1 MFKEEVIRLNKFLA
15 KSGVAS
21 RRKSDELIQMA
32 TTEVNGKICLNPAY
46 EVSEKDIIRFD
57 GRRIDIINKT
67 IVIMLNKPKKVISTV
82 KDTHNRK
89 IVMDYI
95 PKKFRLNPIGRLDQ
109 NTTGLLL
116 FTNDGDLQQFLT
128 HPKNNVPK
136 DYEAIIEGRLSP
148 LQKRKIKKG
157 IYIGFKEFGQAE
169 VLDQVTEKTRSK
181 VTLRLRQG
189 KKREIRRIFF
199 KLKVKLFSLK
209 RTSFSR
215 IKLGNLK
222 EGEYR
227 ELQKSEISLLKKL

>member
-1 MFKEEVIRLNKFLA
+1 
-15 KSGVAS
+15 
-21 RRKSDELIQMA
+21 MA

-46 EVSEKDIIRFD
+46 EVSEKDIVRYD
-57 GRRIDIINKT
+57 GRRIDIINET
-67 IVIMLNKPKKVISTV
+67 IVVMLNKPKKVISTV

-95 PKKFRLNPIGRLDQ
+95 PKKFRLTPIGRLDQ

-128 HPKNNVPK
+128 HPKNNVSK

-148 LQKRKIKKG
+148 LQTRKIKKG

-169 VLDQVTEKTRSK
+169 VLDQVTEKTRST

-209 RTSFSR
+209 RISFSK
-215 IKLGNLK
+215 IKLGTLK

-227 ELQKSEISLLKKL
+227 ELRKNEISLLRKL

>member
-1 MFKEEVIRLNKFLA
+1 
-15 KSGVAS
+15 
-21 RRKSDELIQMA
+21 MA

-46 EVSEKDIIRFD
+46 NVSEKDIVRYD
-57 GRRIDIINKT
+57 GRRIDIIKKT
-67 IVIMLNKPKKVISTV
+67 IVIMLNKPKKVITTV
-82 KDTHNRK
+82 KDTHNRR

-95 PKKFRLNPIGRLDQ
+95 PKKFRLTPIGRLDQ
-109 NTTGLLL
+109 NTSGLLL
-116 FTNDGDLQQFLT
+116 FTNDGDLQQLLT
-128 HPKNNVPK
+128 HPKNNIPK

-148 LQKRKIKKG
+148 LQKKKVKKG

-209 RTSFSR
+209 RIAFSKV
-215 IKLGNLK
+215 KLGDLK
-222 EGEYR
+222 EGAYR
-227 ELQKSEISLLKKL
+227 ELQKREISLLKKL

>member
-1 MFKEEVIRLNKFLA
+1 
-15 KSGVAS
+15 
-21 RRKSDELIQMA
+21 MA

-46 EVSEKDIIRFD
+46 DVTEKDIVRYD
-57 GRRIDIINKT
+57 GRRIDIINET
-67 IVIMLNKPKKVISTV
+67 IVVMLNKPKKVISTV

-95 PKKFRLNPIGRLDQ
+95 PKKFRLTPIGRLDQ

-128 HPKNNVPK
+128 HPKNNVSK

-209 RTSFSR
+209 RISFSK
-215 IKLGNLK
+215 IKLGTLK

-227 ELQKSEISLLKKL
+227 ELRKNEISLLRKL

>member
-1 MFKEEVIRLNKFLA
+1 
-15 KSGVAS
+15 
-21 RRKSDELIQMA
+21 MA

-46 EVSEKDIIRFD
+46 EVSENDIVRFD
-57 GRRIDIINKT
+57 GRRIVPINKT

-95 PKKFRLNPIGRLDQ
+95 PKKFRLTPIGRLDQ
-109 NTTGLLL
+109 DTTGLLL

-136 DYEAIIEGRLSP
+136 DYEAIIEGKLSP

-169 VLDQVTEKTRSK
+169 VLDQVTEKKRSQ

-189 KKREIRRIFF
+189 KKREIRRILFR
-199 KLKVKLFSLK
+199 LKVKLFSLK
-209 RTSFSR
+209 RIGFSK
-215 IKLGNLK
+215 IKLGTLK

-227 ELQKSEISLLKKL
+227 QLQKSEISLLRKP

>member
-1 MFKEEVIRLNKFLA
+1 
-15 KSGVAS
+15 
-21 RRKSDELIQMA
+21 MA

-46 EVSEKDIIRFD
+46 EVSEKDIVRYD
-57 GRRIDIINKT
+57 GRRIDIINET

-95 PKKFRLNPIGRLDQ
+95 PKKFRLTPIGRLDQ

-136 DYEAIIEGRLSP
+136 DYEAIIDGRLSP
-148 LQKRKIKKG
+148 LQTRKIKKG

-169 VLDQVTEKTRSK
+169 VLDQVTEKTRSR

-209 RTSFSR
+209 RISFSK
-215 IKLGNLK
+215 IKLGTLK

-227 ELQKSEISLLKKL
+227 ELRKNEISLLRKL

>member
-1 MFKEEVIRLNKFLA
+1 
-15 KSGVAS
+15 
-21 RRKSDELIQMA
+21 MA

-46 EVSEKDIIRFD
+46 EVCEKDIVRYD
-57 GRRIDIINKT
+57 GRRIDIINET
-67 IVIMLNKPKKVISTV
+67 IVVMLNKPKKVISTV

-95 PKKFRLNPIGRLDQ
+95 PKKFRLTPIGRLDQ

-209 RTSFSR
+209 RISFSK
-215 IKLGNLK
+215 IKLGTLK

-227 ELQKSEISLLKKL
+227 ELRKNEISLLRKL

>member
-1 MFKEEVIRLNKFLA
+1 
-15 KSGVAS
+15 
-21 RRKSDELIQMA
+21 MA

-46 EVSEKDIIRFD
+46 EVSKKDIVRYD
-57 GRRIDIINKT
+57 GRRIDIINET

-95 PKKFRLNPIGRLDQ
+95 PKKFRLTPIGRLDQ

-148 LQKRKIKKG
+148 LQTRKIKKG

-209 RTSFSR
+209 RISFSK
-215 IKLGNLK
+215 IKLGTLK

-227 ELQKSEISLLKKL
+227 ELRKNEISLLRKL

>member
-1 MFKEEVIRLNKFLA
+1 
-15 KSGVAS
+15 
-21 RRKSDELIQMA
+21 MA

-46 EVSEKDIIRFD
+46 EVCEKDIIRFD

-189 KKREIRRIFF
+189 KKREIRRILF

-209 RTSFSR
+209 RIGFSK
-215 IKLGNLK
+215 IKLGTLK
-222 EGEYR
+222 EGEFR
-227 ELQKSEISLLKKL
+227 QLQKSEISLLRKP

>member
-1 MFKEEVIRLNKFLA
+1 
-15 KSGVAS
+15 
-21 RRKSDELIQMA
+21 MA

-46 EVSEKDIIRFD
+46 NVSEKDIVRYD
-57 GRRIDIINKT
+57 GRRIDIIKKT
-67 IVIMLNKPKKVISTV
+67 IVIMLNKPKKVITTV
-82 KDTHNRK
+82 KDTHNRR

-95 PKKFRLNPIGRLDQ
+95 PKKFRLTPIGRLDQ
-109 NTTGLLL
+109 NTSGLLL

-128 HPKNNVPK
+128 HPKNNIPK

-148 LQKRKIKKG
+148 SQKKKIKKG

-181 VTLRLRQG
+181 VTLRLRHG

-209 RTSFSR
+209 RIAFSK
-215 IKLGNLK
+215 IKLGDLK
-222 EGEYR
+222 EGAYR
-227 ELQKSEISLLKKL
+227 ELQKREIFLLKNYKSKY

>member
-1 MFKEEVIRLNKFLA
+1 
-15 KSGVAS
+15 
-21 RRKSDELIQMA
+21 MA

-46 EVSEKDIIRFD
+46 DVSEKDVVRYD
-57 GRRIDIINKT
+57 GRRIDIIEKT
-67 IVIMLNKPKKVISTV
+67 IVIMLNKPKKVITTV
-82 KDTHNRK
+82 KDTHNRR

-95 PKKFRLNPIGRLDQ
+95 PKKFRLTPIGRLDQ
-109 NTTGLLL
+109 NTSGLLL

-128 HPKNNVPK
+128 HPKNNIPK

-148 LQKRKIKKG
+148 LQKKKVKKG

-209 RTSFSR
+209 RIAFSKV
-215 IKLGNLK
+215 KLGDLK
-222 EGEYR
+222 EGAYR
-227 ELQKSEISLLKKL
+227 ELQKKEIFLLKKL

>member
-1 MFKEEVIRLNKFLA
+1 
-15 KSGVAS
+15 
-21 RRKSDELIQMA
+21 MA
-32 TTEVNGKICLNPAY
+32 TTEVNGRICLNPAY
-46 EVSEKDIIRFD
+46 EVREKDIVRFD
-57 GRRIDIINKT
+57 GRRVDPINKT
-67 IVIMLNKPKKVISTV
+67 IVVMLNKPNKVISTV

-95 PKKFRLNPIGRLDQ
+95 PKNFRLNPIGRLDQ

-148 LQKRKIKKG
+148 LQKRKVKKG
-157 IYIGFKEFGQAE
+157 IYIGYKEFGQAE
-169 VLDQVTEKTRSK
+169 VIDQITRKTRSK

-189 KKREIRRIFF
+189 KKREIRRILFR
-199 KLKVKLFSLK
+199 LKVKLFSLK
-209 RTSFSR
+209 RIGFSK
-215 IKLGNLK
+215 IKLGTLK

-227 ELQKSEISLLKKL
+227 ELRKSEISLLRKP